1 MKIHEYEVSDSFN
14 IISRFKG
21 FLGELFF
28 FFQII
33 DTFGYFMKN

>member
-1 MKIHEYEVSDSFN
+1 MKIHECEVSDFFN
-14 IISRFKG
+14 IISRFKW
-21 FLGELFF
+21 FLGELF